1 MGIPAEHGMVLCET
15 GFEEN
20 TGYFFEA
27 TCLLMLVSGTIYQCQ
42 YKSFVVQNCKRMNQK
57 KINTGNDGCSG
68 TAIAETTA
76 IAD

>member
-1 MGIPAEHGMVLCET
+1 MLFMEMQDTPHA
-15 GFEEN
+15 
-20 TGYFFEA
+20 
-27 TCLLMLVSGTIYQCQ
+27 LLKVNNYLLIIFPEGTHIASGTIYQCQ

-57 KINTGNDGCSG
+57 KMKTGNDGCSG